1 MQILKKRRIQGFTL
15 IELLIVIAII
25 AIIAAVAFVALDPLT
40 RFQDARDSSRW
51 ADVSAI
57 AAAIRVDQVDNGG
70 SYIAAVATTTQG
82 TTYMIGTGGTACVTA
97 GANVSSCDQTITA
110 STDCVDLTG
119 LVDEGYLGN
128 VPISPNGDGT
138 WDATETGYTL
148 VRATSTVTIAACE
161 SENST
166 ASEITISR

>member
-1 MQILKKRRIQGFTL
+1 MKVSIERLKKGFTL

-25 AIIAAVAFVALDPLT
+25 AIIAGVAFVALDPLT

-51 ADVSAI
+51 ADISAV

-70 SYIAAVATTTQG
+70 SFVAAVATSTQG
-82 TTYMIGTGGTACVTA
+82 QVYLIGTCTSGATAAGVTDY
-97 GANVSSCDQTITA
+97 CDTNPTQAACI
-110 STDCVDLTG
+110 DLTS

-138 WDATETGYTL
+138 WTASQTGYTL
-148 VRATSTVTIAACE
+148 TRATSTVTIAACE

-166 ASEITISR
+166 EISISR